1 MTFDL
6 GAVSDLQPLLKTC
19 HNLHIMWAHG
29 VTVIFHDLMFGDDE
43 DGVVAN
49 DGE

>member
-1 MTFDL
+1 MPQPPYY
-6 GAVSDLQPLLKTC
+6 VSPWSQ
-19 HNLHIMWAHG
+19 
-29 VTVIFHDLMFGDDE
+29 TVIFHDLMFGDDE